1 MGLDFDT
8 RLVRA
13 ARTRWHTPR
22 AERAIARFSA
32 LGEHAAIWLVIGAA
46 GWALDRRRAADWR
59 RATGTV
65 ARMYALNTAL
75 KLVIRRTRPDL
86 PGLPALTGTPT
97 RFSFPSAHASTSFA
111 GARAYAR
118 MGLPATALYGLA
130 AGMSLS
136 RLYLGVH
143 YPSDVLAG
151 AVLGVAVAGCGK
163 KRDQRARPVN
173 SDAGRPERT
182 STWSAR
188 GAPARGTSA
197 GVDR

>member
-1 MGLDFDT
+1 M
-8 RLVRA
+8 RA

-22 AERAIARFSA
+22 AERATARFSA

-65 ARMYALNTAL
+65 ASMYALNTAL
-75 KLVIRRTRPDL
+75 KLVIRRSRPEL

-111 GARAYAR
+111 GAHAYAR
-118 MGLPATALYGLA
+118 LGLPASVLYGLA

-151 AVLGVAVAGCGK
+151 AVLGVALGG
-163 KRDQRARPVN
+163 
-173 SDAGRPERT
+173 G
-182 STWSAR
+182 
-188 GAPARGTSA
+188 